1 MIGHV
6 AERAGLLAIAEHSR
20 GLVGEREIRRRDA
33 RNRTAPQRPD
43 KTARKSP
50 IRRESELDLDCESV
64 MATPRDQLLDKI
76 GRLSPEYAAEV
87 EDFVDFLFQR
97 DTDRR
102 LVRAAAAASEPAF
115 AKVWDNPEDDVY
127 NTV

>member
-1 MIGHV
+1 
-6 AERAGLLAIAEHSR
+6 
-20 GLVGEREIRRRDA
+20 
-33 RNRTAPQRPD
+33 
-43 KTARKSP
+43 
-50 IRRESELDLDCESV
+50 
-64 MATPRDQLLDKI
+64 
-76 GRLSPEYAAEV
+76 V

-97 DTDRR
+97 DTNRR